1 MLKAQITYTDAGET
15 YEHKSPVSIN
25 LCNATLFY
33 IHKEK
38 TRSQFKGGYYKTDV
52 ILTGKYKGEDFSY
65 QARID
70 VTGEKCTT
78 IESHIRSFFR
88 HIWKNRHNK
97 RHPIVAYYR
106 PLLKGQIICLKML
119 KEKA

>member
-1 MLKAQITYTDAGET
+1 MLKAQITFTEAGEI
-15 YEHKSPVSIN
+15 YQHKTPVSIN

-38 TRSQFKGGYYKTDV
+38 SRDQFKGGYYKTDV

-70 VTGEKCTT
+70 VTEEEFTT
-78 IESHIRSFFR
+78 IYLHISSYFR
-88 HIWKNRHNK
+88 YLWKNRHDK
-97 RHPIVAYYR
+97 RNPVAYYR
-106 PLLKGQIICLKML
+106 PLLQGQIIALKLL
-119 KEKA
+119 KQTA